1 MLPRHILFIN
11 PVGIIGGGERVLL
24 TLMAALNSAEPDLR
38 LSLIIGSPG
47 PLVAAAQALGVTVEV
62 LPLPER
68 LLKLGD
74 SGLKQP
80 QGKDQGGKGR
90 AYLALAQQVLG
101 GVGELFRYRQ
111 QLAQKIRALQPD
123 LIHSNG
129 IKTHLLTSITAP
141 ASIPVVWHLHD
152 FYSTRPFIAKILRV
166 FQTKAKAGIAISNA
180 VAQDSQQVLPRLPVQ
195 VIYNAIDIQRF
206 APAPTS
212 LASAPDLKIGLIA
225 TFARWKGQDLFL
237 QAAAQVLQALAQ
249 QNSAQ
254 KLQFWIIGGAVYET
268 PGSQFTEAELRDLAV
283 QLGIEKQVSF
293 KGFQSDV
300 PALLHQLDIVVHAS
314 TQPEPFGMT
323 IIEAMAC
330 AKPVIVAAAG
340 GACEL
345 IADAED
351 ALGFKIGDAAALAT
365 AMITLIHQPQL
376 RAALASRARQTVVSR
391 FAQPRLGQE
400 VLVLYRDICRGS
412 VSV

>member
-1 MLPRHILFIN
+1 
-11 PVGIIGGGERVLL
+11 
-24 TLMAALNSAEPDLR
+24 
-38 LSLIIGSPG
+38 
-47 PLVAAAQALGVTVEV
+47 
-62 LPLPER
+62 
-68 LLKLGD
+68 
-74 SGLKQP
+74 
-80 QGKDQGGKGR
+80 
-90 AYLALAQQVLG
+90 
-101 GVGELFRYRQ
+101 
-111 QLAQKIRALQPD
+111 
-123 LIHSNG
+123 
-129 IKTHLLTSITAP
+129 
-141 ASIPVVWHLHD
+141 
-152 FYSTRPFIAKILRV
+152 
-166 FQTKAKAGIAISNA
+166 
-180 VAQDSQQVLPRLPVQ
+180 
-195 VIYNAIDIQRF
+195 
-206 APAPTS
+206 
-212 LASAPDLKIGLIA
+212 
-225 TFARWKGQDLFL
+225 
-237 QAAAQVLQALAQ
+237 VLQALAQ

-283 QLGIEKQVSF
+283 QLDIEKQVSF